1 MMIWLGYLRPL
12 VSAGIGECSRPTR
25 WYHWYLYSY
34 FTLSTYLWFS
44 YLLFL
49 LFNSHSLFLV
59 LLLLNILYIYFFSQ
73 IHDVCL
79 RVSFDLNPSS
89 WTLILDSFTKMLQY
103 LIHTNA
109 ASVASV
115 MECLHTIKFVY
126 SPFFFPQ
133 IPFLC
138 ICIIQCP
145 VLSFKFGIA
154 SLSIY
159 DFCSLFFA
167 VHTSYQSIL
176 QRICIPTSNNYV
188 LTSTFRASDVLL
200 VYIIE
205 NVHHLKIP
213 NWWNSFSVSFHAL
226 IRNYFARLILSKTKD
241 VLLTQERKCPDTA
254 VCGKSRLLLSLCLV
268 ILSQAMDH
276 PFQLIFGNWLL
287 RWAVIILAF
296 SFFGDIYAYRC

>member
-126 SPFFFPQ
+126 SPFFPPKFLFMHMHCEMLLFYHYSMPCTVFQ
-133 IPFLC
+133 VWHRIIINLWLLFIVFCCSYFIP
-138 ICIIQCP
+138 
-145 VLSFKFGIA
+145 
-154 SLSIY
+154 
-159 DFCSLFFA
+159 
-167 VHTSYQSIL
+167 VHTPENMY
-176 QRICIPTSNNYV
+176 SN
-188 LTSTFRASDVLL
+188 F
-200 VYIIE
+200 
-205 NVHHLKIP
+205 
-213 NWWNSFSVSFHAL
+213 
-226 IRNYFARLILSKTKD
+226 
-241 VLLTQERKCPDTA
+241 
-254 VCGKSRLLLSLCLV
+254 
-268 ILSQAMDH
+268 
-276 PFQLIFGNWLL
+276 
-287 RWAVIILAF
+287 
-296 SFFGDIYAYRC
+296 

>member
-1 MMIWLGYLRPL
+1 MMSVFVFPLTLIHLLGLSSLTPIQR
-12 VSAGIGECSRPTR
+12 CSNI
-25 WYHWYLYSY
+25 S
-34 FTLSTYLWFS
+34 FTLMLLQLLPSWNAFTPLSLFT
-44 YLLFL
+44 LLF
-49 LFNSHSLFLV
+49 FPPNS
-59 LLLLNILYIYFFSQ
+59 
-73 IHDVCL
+73 
-79 RVSFDLNPSS
+79 
-89 WTLILDSFTKMLQY
+89 
-103 LIHTNA
+103 
-109 ASVASV
+109 
-115 MECLHTIKFVY
+115 
-126 SPFFFPQ
+126 
-133 IPFLC
+133 FLC
-138 ICIIQCP
+138 ICIVKCYFSTIIQCP

-159 DFCSLFFA
+159 DFCSLIFA

-176 QRICIPTSNNYV
+176 QRICIPTSKNYV
-188 LTSTFRASDVLL
+188 LTSPFPAADVLP

-205 NVHHLKIP
+205 NFHHLKIP
-213 NWWNSFSVSFHAL
+213 SWWNSYSVSFRAL

-241 VLLTQERKCPDTA
+241 VLLTQERKRPDTA

>member
-1 MMIWLGYLRPL
+1 MSVFVFPLTLIHLLGLSSLTPL
-12 VSAGIGECSRPTR
+12 QRCSKI
-25 WYHWYLYSY
+25 S
-34 FTLSTYLWFS
+34 FTLM
-44 YLLFL
+44 LLQL
-49 LFNSHSLFLV
+49 L
-59 LLLLNILYIYFFSQ
+59 
-73 IHDVCL
+73 
-79 RVSFDLNPSS
+79 PSS
-89 WTLILDSFTKMLQY
+89 NASTPLSLLTL
-103 LIHTNA
+103 
-109 ASVASV
+109 
-115 MECLHTIKFVY
+115 
-126 SPFFFPQ
+126 PFFYLSPISFFYAYALWNAT
-133 IPFLC
+133 FL
-138 ICIIQCP
+138 P
-145 VLSFKFGIA
+145 LYNKFGIA

-213 NWWNSFSVSFHAL
+213 SWWNSFSVSFHAL

-241 VLLTQERKCPDTA
+241 VLLTQERKRPDTA

-296 SFFGDIYAYRC
+296 SFFGDIYGYWC

>member
-34 FTLSTYLWFS
+34 FALGTYLWFS
-44 YLLFL
+44 CLLLL

-59 LLLLNILYIYFFSQ
+59 LLLPNILYFLSQ

-126 SPFFFPQ
+126 SPFFLALPNFL
-133 IPFLC
+133 FLC
-138 ICIIQCP
+138 ICIMKCYFSTVIQQ
-145 VLSFKFGIA
+145 VWHRIIINLWLLFI
-154 SLSIY
+154 
-159 DFCSLFFA
+159 DFCCSYFIP
-167 VHTSYQSIL
+167 VHTPENMY
-176 QRICIPTSNNYV
+176 SN
-188 LTSTFRASDVLL
+188 F
-200 VYIIE
+200 
-205 NVHHLKIP
+205 
-213 NWWNSFSVSFHAL
+213 
-226 IRNYFARLILSKTKD
+226 
-241 VLLTQERKCPDTA
+241 
-254 VCGKSRLLLSLCLV
+254 
-268 ILSQAMDH
+268 
-276 PFQLIFGNWLL
+276 
-287 RWAVIILAF
+287 
-296 SFFGDIYAYRC
+296 